1 MDRLRISGFSV
12 VLAAL
17 GLAAAACGP
26 SAPGGQ
32 PPAAEPA
39 PDGTRFAVDASWP
52 KPLPNEWILGQVSG
66 VAVDARDHVW
76 IVHRRSSLVASDT
89 AALESPPRS
98 PCCTP
103 APAVI
108 ELDQEGNVVRAWGGP
123 GTDVRWPST
132 EHGIYVDRTDHVWLA
147 STGPGDQVVR
157 KFTLDGRLV
166 LEIGVWGETGGSA
179 DTLRLGLPADV
190 WVDEEAREAYVADGY
205 GNRRVIV
212 FDSETGAY
220 KRHWGAYGRPPS
232 DEALPAYDP
241 AGPPSTSF
249 RSPMHAVVIAR
260 DGLVYTADR
269 ANDRIQV
276 FRKSGEYVTEAFV
289 APETRIM
296 GSVWDLQLSPDSAQT
311 WLYVPDGANRTVRI
325 LRRAD
330 LSVAGSFGHPGR
342 MAGAFDW
349 VHSIA
354 GDSRGN
360 LYTGEVNTGNRVQRW
375 VPVGR

>member
-1 MDRLRISGFSV
+1 MAMRAFVGSTAAWV
-12 VLAAL
+12 AL

-26 SAPGGQ
+26 QAPQAEQPAVSAST
-32 PPAAEPA
+32 
-39 PDGTRFAVDASWP
+39 GTTFEVDASWP
-52 KPLPNEWILGQVSG
+52 KPLPNRWILGQVSG
-66 VAVDARDHVW
+66 VAVDSRDHVW
-76 IVHRRSSLVASDT
+76 ITHRRSSLVASDT
-89 AALESPPRS
+89 AALEQPPRS
-98 PCCTP
+98 ECCVP
-103 APAVI
+103 APAVL

-123 GTDVRWPST
+123 GGELRWPRT
-132 EHGIYVDRTDHVWLA
+132 EHGIFVDASDHVWLA
-147 STGPGDQVVR
+147 STGPEDQVVR
-157 KFTLDGRLV
+157 KFTLDGQLV

-179 DTLRLGLPADV
+179 DTMRLGLPADV
-190 WVDEEAREAYVADGY
+190 WVDDQAREAYVADGY

-220 KRHWGAYGRPPS
+220 KRHWGAYGKAPS
-232 DEALPAYDP
+232 DDSLPAYDP
-241 AGPPSTSF
+241 AGPPSASF

-276 FRKSGEYVTEAFV
+276 FRTNGEFVTEALV

-296 GSVWDLQLSPDSAQT
+296 GSVWDLQLSPDPEQS
-311 WLYVPDGANRTVRI
+311 WIYVPDGANRKVWI
-325 LRRAD
+325 LSRKD
-330 LSVAGSFGHPGR
+330 LSVVGSFGHPGR

-354 GDSRGN
+354 GDSKGN

-375 VPVGR
+375 VRMPR

>member
-1 MDRLRISGFSV
+1 MGTCCK
-12 VLAAL
+12 AA
-17 GLAAAACGP
+17 P
-26 SAPGGQ
+26 
-32 PPAAEPA
+32 
-39 PDGTRFAVDASWP
+39 V
-52 KPLPNEWILGQVSG
+52 
-66 VAVDARDHVW
+66 
-76 IVHRRSSLVASDT
+76 
-89 AALESPPRS
+89 
-98 PCCTP
+98 
-103 APAVI
+103 VI
-108 ELDQEGNVVRAWGGP
+108 ELDQNGKVVQGWGDKAKEEPEKWPRNPHGIFVDHNDFVWVGTHMHHRVMKFTREGKLVMTIGEYDKNAGSNDTKLLGGP
-123 GTDVRWPST
+123 S
-132 EHGIYVDRTDHVWLA
+132 GI
-147 STGPGDQVVR
+147 
-157 KFTLDGRLV
+157 
-166 LEIGVWGETGGSA
+166 
-179 DTLRLGLPADV
+179 
-190 WVDEEAREAYVADGY
+190 WVDPKTNEVFISDGY
-205 GNRRVIV
+205 RNRRVIV
-212 FDSETGAY
+212 FDGATGAY
-220 KRHWGAYGRPPS
+220 KRHWGAYGKAPTDDS
-232 DEALPAYDP
+232 LPAYDP
-241 AGPPSTSF
+241 AGPPSASF

-330 LSVAGSFGHPGR
+330 LSIVGSFGHPGR

-375 VPVGR
+375 VPAGR